1 MKAEGGARLAVDG
14 ITAGYGSIT
23 VLRDV
28 SLTVKPGEVVALLG
42 ANGAGKTTTLLAL
55 SGLIA
60 VSSGEIRL
68 DGAPMSKVPA
78 HRRARAGL
86 LLVPEGRSVF
96 QTLSVDENLRLARKR
111 GFDPYAE
118 FPELGRISSRR
129 AGSLSG
135 GEQQMVSLARALI
148 AEPQVLLIDE
158 LSLGLAPLIVDRL
171 IMMLKRAVRE
181 LGVSVLLVEQYLAQA
196 LKIADRAYVIQDGR
210 IVLEDAAESLARDR
224 SAIESTYLGVV
235 GTA

>member
-1 MKAEGGARLAVDG
+1 MRESGARLAVDG
-14 ITAGYGSIT
+14 ITAGYGSTT

-42 ANGAGKTTTLLAL
+42 ANGAGKTTTLLAV

-68 DGAPMSKVPA
+68 DGAPVSKVPA

-86 LLVPEGRSVF
+86 MLVPEGRSVF
-96 QTLSVDENLRLARKR
+96 GTLSVNENLKLARRR
-111 GFDPYAE
+111 GFDPYEA
-118 FPELGRISSRR
+118 FPELGRISRRR
-129 AGSLSG
+129 AGTLSG

-171 IMMLKRAVRE
+171 LTMLKRAAKE
-181 LGVSVLLVEQYLAQA
+181 LGVSVLVVEQHLAQA
-196 LKIADRAYVIQDGR
+196 LKVADRAYVIQHGR
-210 IVLEDAAESLARDR
+210 IVLEDTAESLARDR

-235 GTA
+235 STA